1 MRPSCAVFILK
12 IIIARKVQFL
22 PPERQ
27 ILEHFI
33 YAKCYKPT
41 NMHIWT
47 WTCAKMRDFRR
58 PKARWQLL

>member
-1 MRPSCAVFILK
+1 MRPYCAVFIVK

-22 PPERQ
+22 SPERN

-33 YAKCYKPT
+33 YAKCCMLT

-47 WTCAKMRDFRR
+47 WTCAKMRDIRR